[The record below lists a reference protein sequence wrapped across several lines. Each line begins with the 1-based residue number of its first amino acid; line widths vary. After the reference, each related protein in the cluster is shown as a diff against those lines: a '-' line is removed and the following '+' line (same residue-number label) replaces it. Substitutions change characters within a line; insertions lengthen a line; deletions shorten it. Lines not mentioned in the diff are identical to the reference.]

1 MRRRLTGVDPA
12 QRAGRAASRDGHGTI
27 LVIIRYVLATGT
39 HQELDVGY
47 FDRRWT
53 PNEKPAV

>member
-1 MRRRLTGVDPA
+1 MLCHNSSRPLKCGFGHYPVCPG
-12 QRAGRAASRDGHGTI
+12 QRIPCH
-27 LVIIRYVLATGT
+27 
-39 HQELDVGY
+39 ELDIGY

>member
-1 MRRRLTGVDPA
+1 MKSGGYRSTAAKNQAIIVA
-12 QRAGRAASRDGHGTI
+12 VRAI
-27 LVIIRYVLATGT
+27 VVIIRHVLATGT
-39 HQELDVGY
+39 PYRELGVGY